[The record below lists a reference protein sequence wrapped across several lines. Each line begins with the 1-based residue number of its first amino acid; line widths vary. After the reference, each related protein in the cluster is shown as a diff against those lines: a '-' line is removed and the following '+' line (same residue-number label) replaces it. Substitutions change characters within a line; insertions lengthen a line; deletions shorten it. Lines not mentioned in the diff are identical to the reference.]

1 MSYRFDKRGDEMS
14 ALDRPAGTRASGRG
28 VASGAAPEQADILG
42 REAFVVQAVSVGA
55 ETILK
60 LSGELDMASA
70 RLLGTEVEAVFES
83 GANRV
88 ILDISELTFID
99 TSGTKTLLDTLE
111 ASRETPGRL
120 TIRGAQGLVRG
131 RRTRLN
137 HPRRSVDTHRATG

>member
-1 MSYRFDKRGDEMS
+1 MS
-14 ALDRPAGTRASGRG
+14 ALDRPASTRASGRG
-28 VASGAAPEQADILG
+28 VASGAAPEPADILG

-60 LSGELDMASA
+60 LAGELDMASA
-70 RLLGTEVEAVFES
+70 RLLRTEVEAALES

-99 TSGTKTLLDTLE
+99 TSGTKTLLDAFK

-131 RRTRLN
+131 RRTRLS
-137 HPRRSVDTHRATG
+137 HPRRSLDIHRTTG